1 GGVYDSPSLSA
12 YSNGIYDSP
21 TLFAFAKGAG
31 VFGEAGP
38 EAIMPLAKTTDGTLG
53 VRALGD
59 PGSSGSGMNGG
70 IVYSPE
76 YHITIQN
83 DGQNG
88 EIGPQASQML
98 VKMVDTRVMSILRTQ
113 GRDGGMLA
121 GG

>member
-1 GGVYDSPSLSA
+1 
-12 YSNGIYDSP
+12 
-21 TLFAFAKGAG
+21 G

-59 PGSSGSGMNGG
+59 LGSSGGGMNGG
-70 IVYSPE
+70 IAYSPV
-76 YHITIQN
+76 YHIAIQN

-98 VKMVDTRVMSILRTQ
+98 VKMIDTRVMSILRTQ

>member
-1 GGVYDSPSLSA
+1 M
-12 YSNGIYDSP
+12 
-21 TLFAFAKGAG
+21 
-31 VFGEAGP
+31 FGEAGP

-53 VRALGD
+53 VRALGE
-59 PGSSGSGMNGG
+59 PGSSGGGMNGG

-76 YHITIQN
+76 YHIIIQN

-88 EIGPQASQML
+88 QIGPQASQML